1 MTTPEERAAD
11 GRPLGKVEP
20 TTRRPQSAGGAE
32 SGRSVSGAHGGE
44 RPCVLADR
52 VLPRA
57 RGPLPDRATDP
68 FPTVVLTVVSAS
80 RVSVGDPC

>member
-1 MTTPEERAAD
+1 MTTPEDRAAD

-20 TTRRPQSAGGAE
+20 TTRRPQSAGGAG
-32 SGRSVSGAHGGE
+32 SGGSVSGAHGGE
-44 RPCVLADR
+44 RPCDRGR

-80 RVSVGDPC
+80 GVSVRDLC